1 MNSKQN
7 TVLVTGAN
15 GYLASWIVKKLLIEG
30 HNVHATVRDIHNRE
44 KINHLLE
51 YEKKYKGNI
60 KFFSADLLE
69 KNSFDEAMRNC
80 SIIFHTAS
88 PFKLEIED
96 PIKELINPALE
107 GTKNVFTSANKI
119 DSVKKIVL
127 TSSVAA
133 MYTDASECKNL
144 INNEI
149 TELIWNKTASINY
162 QPYSYSK
169 TLAEKEAWSLH
180 KKQSKWELVV
190 INPSLVLGPFPNATQ
205 TTSESI
211 NLLKQIGD
219 GTFKIGVPKM
229 PIGVVDVR
237 DVADAHYKAAFNK
250 NASGRYITSAYN
262 TSFLEISKLLNSKFG
277 DSFPITK
284 RPLPKWLVYLIGPLL
299 NKALTRKYISNNFNQ
314 DFRANNDKIKIEL
327 GLNFRPFKQTLVE
340 SFQSLIDQKII

>member
-1 MNSKQN
+1 M
-7 TVLVTGAN
+7 
-15 GYLASWIVKKLLIEG
+15 
-30 HNVHATVRDIHNRE
+30 RDIHNKE

-60 KFFSADLLE
+60 KFFSADLL
-69 KNSFDEAMRNC
+69 KKKSFDEAMRNC

-88 PFKLEIED
+88 PFKLEIKD
-96 PIKELINPALE
+96 PVKELINPALE

-149 TELIWNKTASINY
+149 TELTWNKTASINY

-180 KKQSKWELVV
+180 KKQSKWQLVV
-190 INPSLVLGPFPNATQ
+190 INPSLVLGPFPNATH

-237 DVADAHYKAAFNK
+237 DVADAHYEAAFNK

-262 TSFLEISKLLNSKFG
+262 TSFLEISKLLTLNLEILSY
-277 DSFPITK
+277 SK
-284 RPLPKWLVYLIGPLL
+284 RPLPKWLV
-299 NKALTRKYISNNFNQ
+299 F
-314 DFRANNDKIKIEL
+314 
-327 GLNFRPFKQTLVE
+327 
-340 SFQSLIDQKII
+340 

>member
-1 MNSKQN
+1 MSSKQN

-30 HNVHATVRDIHNRE
+30 HNVHASVRDIHNKE

-88 PFKLEIED
+88 PFKLEIKD
-96 PIKELINPALE
+96 PVKELINPALE
-107 GTKNVFTSANKI
+107 GTKNVFRSADKI

-169 TLAEKEAWSLH
+169 TLAENEAWSLY

-211 NLLKQIGD
+211 NLLKQLGD

-229 PIGVVDVR
+229 PIGIVDVR
-237 DVADAHYKAAFNK
+237 DVADAHYEAAFNK
-250 NASGRYITSAYN
+250 NANGRYIANAYN
-262 TSFLEISKLLNSKFG
+262 TNFLEISNLLNSAFG
-277 DSFPITK
+277 DSYPIPK
-284 RPLPKWLVYLIGPLL
+284 RPLPKWLIYLIGPLL
-299 NKALTRKYISNNFNQ
+299 NKVLTRKYIRKNFNQ
-314 DFRANNDKIKIEL
+314 DFRANNDKIKKEL
-327 GLNFRPFKQTLVE
+327 NIDFRPFKQTLTE

>member
-30 HNVHATVRDIHNRE
+30 HNVHATVRDIHNKE

-51 YEKKYKGNI
+51 YGKKYKGNI
-60 KFFSADLLE
+60 KFFSADLIE

-88 PFKLEIED
+88 PFKLEIKD
-96 PIKELINPALE
+96 SIKELINPALD
-107 GTKNVFTSANKI
+107 GTKNVFSSADKV
-119 DSVKKIVL
+119 DSIKKIVL

-149 TELIWNKTASINY
+149 TELVWNKTASVNY

-169 TLAEKEAWSLH
+169 TLAEKEAWRLY
-180 KKQSKWELVV
+180 KKQRKWELVV

-205 TTSESI
+205 NTSESI

-237 DVADAHYKAAFNK
+237 DVADAHYEAAFNK

-262 TSFLEISKLLNSKFG
+262 TSFLEISKLLNSEFG
-277 DSFPITK
+277 DSFPIPK
-284 RPLPKWLVYLIGPLL
+284 RPLPKWLVFLIGPLL
-299 NKALTRKYISNNFNQ
+299 NKALTRKYIRNNFNK
-314 DFRANNDKIKIEL
+314 DFRANNNKIQKEL
-327 GLNFRPFKQTLVE
+327 GINFRPLKQTLIE

>member
-1 MNSKQN
+1 
-7 TVLVTGAN
+7 
-15 GYLASWIVKKLLIEG
+15 
-30 HNVHATVRDIHNRE
+30 
-44 KINHLLE
+44 
-51 YEKKYKGNI
+51 
-60 KFFSADLLE
+60 
-69 KNSFDEAMRNC
+69 MRNC

-88 PFKLEIED
+88 PFKLEIKD
-96 PIKELINPALE
+96 PVKELINPALE

-149 TELIWNKTASINY
+149 TEPTWNETSSIKY
-162 QPYSYSK
+162 QPYPYSK
-169 TLAEKEAWSLH
+169 TLSEKEAWSLH
-180 KKQSKWELVV
+180 KKQSKWQLVV

-237 DVADAHYKAAFNK
+237 DVADAHYEAAFN
-250 NASGRYITSAYN
+250 
-262 TSFLEISKLLNSKFG
+262 
-277 DSFPITK
+277 
-284 RPLPKWLVYLIGPLL
+284 
-299 NKALTRKYISNNFNQ
+299 NQ
-314 DFRANNDKIKIEL
+314 L
-327 GLNFRPFKQTLVE
+327 
-340 SFQSLIDQKII
+340 